1 MEHLPLASAA
11 AIEFAIN
18 TMTIPFAAR
27 IFLKETISPQ
37 KAIAVLLCT
46 IGGVLCVIGLFISA
60 QKAQEQEIEM
70 FHGDIFEYANDT
82 DLNYTLKNMSM
93 PYNQITTIQPSTSES
108 AAIHSMNGTKHFVAY
123 DLAIGISLGIVAGL
137 SDTGKAI
144 LIKKLQP
151 EVESIFILEVY
162 YNLTGILVSS
172 ILMLMIELDRL
183 SFPTDAENIT
193 YFTIHATSKL
203 ITSFT
208 LQLAYYYCS
217 AVLCAVTLN
226 VNLPL
231 NALCE
236 YVLFR
241 SMQPLS
247 GGNSIEM
254 AGVCIVT
261 LGVILCPLVNL
272 VKYCVE
278 DSPEKSL
285 LVPSAKSSP
294 RPSDDRNQK

>member
-27 IFLKETISPQ
+27 IYLKETISPQ

-46 IGGVLCVIGLFISA
+46 IGGVLCVTGLFISA
-60 QKAQEQEIEM
+60 KKAQKQEIDM
-70 FHGDIFEYANDT
+70 FHRNIFPHANQS
-82 DLNYTLKNMSM
+82 DLNYTLKNESM
-93 PYNQITTIQPSTSES
+93 LNIQITTIQPEPSEYS
-108 AAIHSMNGTKHFVAY
+108 AIHSMHGTKTEPFSNHFHAY
-123 DLAIGISLGIVAGL
+123 DLAIGISMGIVAGL
-137 SDTGKAI
+137 SDTVKAV

-151 EVESIFILEVY
+151 EVENIFILEVY
-162 YNLTGILVSS
+162 YNLTGILVSL
-172 ILMLMIELDRL
+172 ILMLLIEFDRF
-183 SFPTDAENIT
+183 SFPSDAENIM

-261 LGVILCPLVNL
+261 LGVIPLAYSKKGCTPV
-272 VKYCVE
+272 
-278 DSPEKSL
+278 
-285 LVPSAKSSP
+285 
-294 RPSDDRNQK
+294 